1 MAVPKRRK
9 SKMKKRM
16 RQSAQRWHKP
26 LLQTCSECGS
36 AKPGHIACPSCGHYG
51 SRQVVMVDMD

>member
-1 MAVPKRRK
+1 MAVPKRRT

-16 RQSAQRWHKP
+16 RRASKRWRKP

-36 AKPGHIACPSCGHYG
+36 AKPGHIACPSCGHYRE
-51 SRQVVMVDMD
+51 RQVMMVDLD